1 MYHCLFKNKS
11 CFSVQMLNF
20 VRIIFSSGRFSGKRK
35 VAKVMP
41 YSGPYEEANLVEGD
55 QDQDEDPLAIS
66 SEDRV
71 R

>member
-1 MYHCLFKNKS
+1 
-11 CFSVQMLNF
+11 MLNF